1 MGRDMNDNL
10 KSAYPGAIEGWE
22 GCYDKDCLPAC
33 DLRKNHCERLELF
46 LELGRI
52 IEEEAKWTP

>member
-1 MGRDMNDNL
+1 MNDNL